1 MDYSTV
7 IELDNV
13 TVGDCIDWHD
23 KCRGYVVINDGRVIN
38 LVDKDGNKRD
48 CDYR

>member
-13 TVGDCIDWHD
+13 TVGDCLDWY
-23 KCRGYVVINDGRVIN
+23 KLRGGYVVINDGRVIN
-38 LVDKDGNKRD
+38 LVYKDGNKRD
-48 CDYR
+48 CNYR